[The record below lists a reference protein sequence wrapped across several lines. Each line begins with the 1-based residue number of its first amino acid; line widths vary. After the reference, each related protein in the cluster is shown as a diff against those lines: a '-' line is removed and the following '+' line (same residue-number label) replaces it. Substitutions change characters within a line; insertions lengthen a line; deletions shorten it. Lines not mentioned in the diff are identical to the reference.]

1 MTTFNLHR
9 LAVSGLLL
17 ATLTACQ
24 APDFDLR
31 NGTSIDTTNAVRN
44 AAPRP
49 EPDARGVI
57 SYPTYQVVVARP
69 GDTVATVA
77 ARVGL
82 NAQELASY
90 NGLTPE
96 TRMRPDEIIALPT
109 RANGSGTIQPDGEIS
124 ITTLAGN
131 AIERA
136 GGGQSTAGTTQPTAD
151 TPVRHKVERGETAF
165 SIARLYGVSVRA
177 LADWNG
183 LGPDLQVR
191 EGQYLLIPVS
201 AETQNV
207 TTTTTSRPGGTST
220 VSAPPSSG
228 QPLPTETVTTAAVP
242 ASDFSS
248 QRSSS
253 TRFQMPVSGKIIRDY
268 QKRVNDGIDIA
279 AREGDAVRAA
289 ESGTVAAIT
298 RDTEGVPILVLK
310 HSGNLLTVYA
320 NIKDLKV
327 KKGDSVS
334 RGQTIAAVRGG
345 NPSFLHFEV
354 REGFDS
360 VDPTPYV
367 N

>member
-9 LAVSGLLL
+9 FAVSGLLL
-17 ATLTACQ
+17 VTLSACQ
-24 APDFDLR
+24 MPDFDMR
-31 NGTSIDTTNAVRN
+31 NGTSIDTTNAARN

-77 ARVGL
+77 SRVGL
-82 NAQELASY
+82 SAQELATY
-90 NGLTPE
+90 NGLTPD
-96 TRMRPDEIIALPT
+96 TRLRPDEIIALPS
-109 RANGSGTIQPDGEIS
+109 RVAADGAIQPDGTIS
-124 ITTLAGN
+124 ITTLAGH
-131 AIERA
+131 AINRA
-136 GGGQSTAGTTQPTAD
+136 DSGQAPAGTTQPIGD

-165 SIARLYGVSVRA
+165 SIARLYGVSVRS

-191 EGQYLLIPVS
+191 AGQYLLIPVS
-201 AETQNV
+201 AETQDV
-207 TTTTTSRPGGTST
+207 TTTTTSRPGGTSS
-220 VSAPPSSG
+220 VSAPPSSS
-228 QPLPTETVTTAAVP
+228 QPLPTETIAAAAPP

-248 QRSSS
+248 QRSSGA
-253 TRFQMPVSGKIIRDY
+253 RFQMPVSGKIIRDY

-279 AREGDAVRAA
+279 AGEGDAVRAA
-289 ESGTVAAIT
+289 EGGTVAAIT

-354 REGFDS
+354 REGFES